1 MKTNEFSLCGK
12 INLVDYNT
20 LEVIDINKQIPI
32 YNLVKDS
39 LDYSKIE
46 EDIST
51 KLQGDLIRFM
61 YNHYD
66 NYIDCYKDED
76 AFIKST
82 LNIEDDHIVINLNSK
97 FDIGRKD
104 IEHILYYLNV
114 RMDCIFSELT
124 AMGDYAFDMKEP
136 LTLS

>member
-1 MKTNEFSLCGK
+1 MKANKFSLCGK

-20 LEVIDINKQIPI
+20 LEVVDINKQVPI
-32 YNLVKDS
+32 YNLVKGG

-61 YNHYD
+61 YNRYN
-66 NYIDCYKDED
+66 NYIDCYEDED
-76 AFIKST
+76 IFIKST
-82 LNIEDDHIVINLNSK
+82 LNIEDDNIVINLNSK
-97 FDIGRKD
+97 FDISQKD
-104 IEHILYYLNV
+104 IEHILYYLNM
-114 RMDCIFSELT
+114 RMDSIFSELT
-124 AMGDYAFDMKEP
+124 VMGDYAFDMKEL

>member
-1 MKTNEFSLCGK
+1 MKANKFSLCGK

-20 LEVIDINKQIPI
+20 LEVVDINKQVPI
-32 YNLVKDS
+32 YNLVKDG

-61 YNHYD
+61 YNRYN
-66 NYIDCYKDED
+66 NYIDCYEDED
-76 AFIKST
+76 IFIKST
-82 LNIEDDHIVINLNSK
+82 LNIEDDNIVINLNSK
-97 FDIGRKD
+97 FDISQKD
-104 IEHILYYLNV
+104 IEHILYYLNM
-114 RMDCIFSELT
+114 RMDSIFSELT
-124 AMGDYAFDMKEP
+124 VMGDYAFDMKEP

>member
-1 MKTNEFSLCGK
+1 MKANKFSLCGK

-20 LEVIDINKQIPI
+20 LEVVDINKQVPI
-32 YNLVKDS
+32 YNLVKDG

-61 YNHYD
+61 YNRYN
-66 NYIDCYKDED
+66 NYIDCYEDED
-76 AFIKST
+76 IFIKST
-82 LNIEDDHIVINLNSK
+82 LNIEDDNIVINLNSK
-97 FDIGRKD
+97 FDISQKD
-104 IEHILYYLNV
+104 IEHILYYLNM
-114 RMDCIFSELT
+114 RMDSIFSELT
-124 AMGDYAFDMKEP
+124 VMGDYAFDMKEL